1 MEKLKVLMADDEIDV
16 LAIMTKR
23 IKAAGYDVVAA
34 KDGQEA
40 WDKIVSDNPD
50 VIILDV
56 TMPLL
61 DGFSVLKRLRETP
74 PSSKWQPVII
84 VSAREELQD
93 IQKGFSLEADHYL
106 TKPCNIDDVLKGIRL
121 MAQLIPQRKNANE
134 I

>member
-1 MEKLKVLMADDEIDV
+1 MADDEIDV

>member
-16 LAIMTKR
+16 LTIMAKR
-23 IKAAGYDVVAA
+23 VKAAGYEVIAA

-121 MAQLIPQRKNANE
+121 MVQLIPQRKSANE
-134 I
+134 N